1 MFSASKIQMLY
12 IGELSKK
19 EVVLFNELQNT
30 YPDNIFI
37 RMEHGFDMSSSIQVV
52 IDVSDILQVAIPAI
66 VSTIEAILLYRIQKK
81 QNELTEKKIEE
92 DKREVQRNQANV
104 PKHEFEVRVSS
115 DGETNIIIKTSDVD
129 ALIKEPDNLKAF
141 VKKVDEELRLIN
153 E

>member
-1 MFSASKIQMLY
+1 MLY